1 MAKKYFG
8 IPCAAYLLLI
18 RDEKILLLRRCNTG
32 YRDGMYGLVSGHLEE
47 NETPHDC
54 MIREAEEEAGILLRP
69 EDLTV
74 VHIMHRRDKERGGQ
88 RVDYFLT
95 ATAWE
100 GEPQNKEPHKC
111 DDLSWF
117 PVNNLP
123 ENTLD
128 YIQHVIASYPNGIF
142 YSDFGFE

>member
-1 MAKKYFG
+1 MAKNHFS
-8 IPCAAYLLLI
+8 IPCAAYLLLVQ
-18 RDEKILLLRRCNTG
+18 DGKILLSRRYNTG

-54 MIREAEEEAGILLRP
+54 MIREAGEEAGIVLRP
-69 EDLTV
+69 ENLTV
-74 VHIMHRRDKERGGQ
+74 VHIMHRRDKESGGQ

-100 GEPQNKEPHKC
+100 GEPRNMEPHKC

-117 PVNNLP
+117 PLQQLP

-128 YIQHVIASYPNGIF
+128 FIREVIRLWPNSIF
-142 YSDFGFE
+142 YSDFGF